1 MNQLLYIII
10 LLTTSLGIHAQDN
23 RNRKIDSFMNY
34 LSNHGAK
41 MSVSRVNDKYHIA
54 IRYNISF
61 DKDSILAKN
70 EVLTN
75 QNRVP
80 HLVDSICV
88 FFDGMIRNSIES
100 YRYESHKNNKDT
112 ISYTIAT
119 KGYGDKE
126 DYILD
131 VSRYENSNFDWTSD
145 YKHFQK
151 SHTFLYN
158 NTFFQQELDFFHKL
172 SGSSR
177 KMYFGAK
184 EAGMFDYVNGKGNII
199 YISNYEN
206 KAKGTYYNFDISP
219 LDSTLQS
226 LINSDTN
233 IKQVGV
239 TYKHNAG
246 ERSDK
251 ESTYFYTRYIL
262 PELKGKSESQGQLY
276 IIPAS
281 EKSRTAYSTLL
292 KEANR
297 FLDTHLTQCCV
308 LEYSSRH
315 FMLSG
320 IKNTTRLHVNHEAES
335 SLLLG
340 YTDRSGTVYIL
351 RLETNGEYWIPRN
364 WQNIKSSINGKT
376 TFINIK

>member
-1 MNQLLYIII
+1 
-10 LLTTSLGIHAQDN
+10 
-23 RNRKIDSFMNY
+23 
-34 LSNHGAK
+34 
-41 MSVSRVNDKYHIA
+41 
-54 IRYNISF
+54 
-61 DKDSILAKN
+61 
-70 EVLTN
+70 
-75 QNRVP
+75 
-80 HLVDSICV
+80 
-88 FFDGMIRNSIES
+88 MIRNSIES
-100 YRYESHKNNKDT
+100 YRYESHKNGKDT

-119 KGYGDKE
+119 KGYGEKE
-126 DYILD
+126 DYVLD
-131 VSRYENSNFDWTSD
+131 VSRYENSEFGWTND
-145 YKHFQK
+145 HKHFRK
-151 SHTFLYN
+151 SHSFLYSN
-158 NTFFQQELDFFHKL
+158 SFLQQELDFYNKL

-219 LDSTLQS
+219 LDSALQS
-226 LINSDTN
+226 MVNTHSN
-233 IKQVGV
+233 IRQVAV
-239 TYKHNAG
+239 TYKHAAG
-246 ERSDK
+246 ERTDK
-251 ESTYFYTRYIL
+251 ESTYFYTHYIL
-262 PELKGKSESQGQLY
+262 PEPDGESESQGQLY

-281 EKSRTAYSTLL
+281 EASRTIYSSLL

-320 IKNTTRLHVNHEAES
+320 IKNTTRLKVNHIAES

-340 YTDRSGTVYIL
+340 YINRSGTVYIL

-364 WQNIKSSINGKT
+364 WQKIESSINGKT
-376 TFINIK
+376 TFIK

>member
-1 MNQLLYIII
+1 MKQLLHIII
-10 LLTTSLGIHAQDN
+10 LLALSIGISAQDS
-23 RNRKIDSFMNY
+23 RNGKIDSFMNY
-34 LSNHGAK
+34 LSDHGARI
-41 MSVSRVNDKYHIA
+41 SVSRVNDKHHIA
-54 IRYNISF
+54 KRYNVSF
-61 DKDSILAKN
+61 EKDSILAEN
-70 EVLTN
+70 EVLSD
-75 QNRVP
+75 QKRIP
-80 HLVDSICV
+80 HLVDSICI

-100 YRYESHKNNKDT
+100 YRYESHKNGQDT

-119 KGYGDKE
+119 KGYGEKG
-126 DYILD
+126 DYVLD
-131 VSRYENSNFDWTSD
+131 VSRYENSEFGWTND
-145 YKHFQK
+145 HKHFRK
-151 SHTFLYN
+151 SHSFLYSN
-158 NTFFQQELDFFHKL
+158 SFLQQELDFYNKL

-219 LDSTLQS
+219 LDSALQS
-226 LINSDTN
+226 MVNTHSN
-233 IKQVGV
+233 IRQVAV
-239 TYKHNAG
+239 TYKHAAG
-246 ERSDK
+246 ERTDK
-251 ESTYFYTRYIL
+251 ESTYFYTHYIL
-262 PELKGKSESQGQLY
+262 PEPDGESESQGQLY

-281 EKSRTAYSTLL
+281 GASRTIYSSLL

-320 IKNTTRLHVNHEAES
+320 IKNTTRLKVNHIAES

-340 YTDRSGTVYIL
+340 YIDRSGTVYIL

-364 WQNIKSSINGKT
+364 WQKIESSINGKT
-376 TFINIK
+376 TFIK